1 MDGEVQ
7 GRPDLLSNAT
17 NVEGRE
23 SIKVGHVEDWKKL
36 AFSRDPY
43 GDSCAR
49 GIIMQLHDELA
60 TKRDSYYSRVSIGSK
75 NTRGKILTSR

>member
-23 SIKVGHVEDWKKL
+23 SIEVGHIEDWEKL

-75 NTRGKILTSR
+75 KHKGKDSNQ